1 MKRNPVIDVTL
12 PEHRPYM
19 MAGVAPTKGT
29 AKTLYGVRVV
39 EVHSES
45 YVSEDLQFEANRYVA
60 SRDGTGFSGW
70 IVSRRASTNETSD
83 PITTK
88 REALTLLA
96 GWSAEYAEERAARA
110 RR

>member
-1 MKRNPVIDVTL
+1 MKRNAIIEVTL
-12 PEHRPYM
+12 PEHRPYI
-19 MAGVAPTKGT
+19 MAGVALPTGT
-29 AKTLYGVRVV
+29 LKTMFGVRVV

-83 PITTK
+83 PIATK

-96 GWSAEYAEERAARA
+96 RWSVEYAEKRAAR